1 MKRTLLIAL
10 LSMIATLALAVSI
23 DHFSPGVYAFGA
35 DTELRINVIDG
46 FDTIREV
53 KLVWRRTNETA
64 WRKEKMNLESTGAY
78 WFVVDL
84 TARDLG
90 DFDIEYYFEI
100 ALLDGNIENI
110 PALDGLSPKYTL
122 SPGNMA
128 GELSEAFI
136 LLSDEP
142 NPSQGAE
149 YILAVSFY
157 DLATT
162 IDPASIKVW
171 VGGRDVT
178 KRAVITD
185 NSLIYRD
192 PSPTPGNR
200 RAMVSAIVDG
210 RQVHSRLWSTDV
222 PVNPDRPFLP
232 LNIRGNL
239 SFISNVYDLNTAS
252 ASSNLVESVDDATG
266 KLDLYSTYGKLNMQA
281 NFLVSTLEDS
291 NQQAVNRYTIGLQLP
306 VLDVFLG
313 DSTPTLS
320 ELSMANRNV
329 RGLAAKFHTKFL
341 SLSWVHGEMLRA
353 TTSSYDDGFGNIRN
367 TGTFRQEAIGA
378 RFQMGNDQSFMLG
391 INAIRNRD
399 LISSL
404 DPADYSYTDA
414 NNDTVFTTTP
424 RDNAVV
430 SLDLRLA
437 VPEQHFVIG
446 GEIAGSMLNRNTL
459 PGAMSQQEIE
469 DYLEDDLPIN
479 IDPQDYAELFVI
491 NKNIEPIMPG
501 RENLAWQAYLRTII
515 LKNMIDIRYSETGPA
530 YNALSTYYQQNDT
543 KMLSITDQ
551 INFNNI
557 VILAGGFNM
566 MQDNLSGH
574 KNESTKS
581 NSWNAQATLRIPRFP
596 YLKASYFNNAS
607 LNELN
612 PDIND
617 PAYVFNPF
625 ERKSGQFS
633 FGMGYNFIQIPVVP
647 TNLDLTYR
655 FGGDDSTTNDIM
667 EYQNSNNSIN
677 FSITNRF
684 VPVPLK
690 TQIVLSLNQ
699 SNRDETGSPLLYP
712 LFENQNMNLLLGAD
726 YSLLK
731 NMLRPFARYKLLN
744 LGGDQDKQSYSTFS
758 LGLEAFPIRDLS
770 IGTEIGFQNY
780 KNDADSSLDYDN
792 LTWRFVLNQRF

>member
-1 MKRTLLIAL
+1 
-10 LSMIATLALAVSI
+10 
-23 DHFSPGVYAFGA
+23 
-35 DTELRINVIDG
+35 
-46 FDTIREV
+46 
-53 KLVWRRTNETA
+53 
-64 WRKEKMNLESTGAY
+64 
-78 WFVVDL
+78 
-84 TARDLG
+84 
-90 DFDIEYYFEI
+90 
-100 ALLDGNIENI
+100 
-110 PALDGLSPKYTL
+110 
-122 SPGNMA
+122 
-128 GELSEAFI
+128 
-136 LLSDEP
+136 
-142 NPSQGAE
+142 
-149 YILAVSFY
+149 
-157 DLATT
+157 
-162 IDPASIKVW
+162 
-171 VGGRDVT
+171 
-178 KRAVITD
+178 
-185 NSLIYRD
+185 
-192 PSPTPGNR
+192 
-200 RAMVSAIVDG
+200 
-210 RQVHSRLWSTDV
+210 
-222 PVNPDRPFLP
+222 
-232 LNIRGNL
+232 
-239 SFISNVYDLNTAS
+239 
-252 ASSNLVESVDDATG
+252 
-266 KLDLYSTYGKLNMQA
+266 
-281 NFLVSTLEDS
+281 
-291 NQQAVNRYTIGLQLP
+291 
-306 VLDVFLG
+306 
-313 DSTPTLS
+313 
-320 ELSMANRNV
+320 
-329 RGLAAKFHTKFL
+329 
-341 SLSWVHGEMLRA
+341 
-353 TTSSYDDGFGNIRN
+353 
-367 TGTFRQEAIGA
+367 
-378 RFQMGNDQSFMLG
+378 
-391 INAIRNRD
+391 
-399 LISSL
+399 
-404 DPADYSYTDA
+404 
-414 NNDTVFTTTP
+414 
-424 RDNAVV
+424 
-430 SLDLRLA
+430 
-437 VPEQHFVIG
+437 
-446 GEIAGSMLNRNTL
+446 
-459 PGAMSQQEIE
+459 
-469 DYLEDDLPIN
+469 
-479 IDPQDYAELFVI
+479 
-491 NKNIEPIMPG
+491 MPG

-551 INFNNI
+551 INFSNI

-596 YLKASYFNNAS
+596 YLKASYFNNTS

-744 LGGDQDKQSYSTFS
+744 LGGDQDKQSYSTIS